1 MQLDDI
7 VNEIITAAFNEAQMS
22 NHEYFT
28 PEHILYASLFFE
40 EGIEIIENS
49 GGNVKRLKNQIKK
62 FLKENIEVVEDTE
75 PIQTVGIQT
84 ILSSAADHVML
95 SGKALVKIGDVIVAM
110 YDDEESFASYFLR
123 QQQMKRR
130 DLLNYIAHGIS
141 VVDTLDFSSSIDS
154 EREDQ
159 VSFTE
164 DEEEIEYTYDEDM
177 DNPNLKGDFL
187 SNFTEELT
195 EKAKKG
201 EMDPL
206 IGRQDILFRTL
217 QVLCRRLK
225 NNPVHVGEPGVGKTA
240 ITQGLAQLIV
250 ENKVPKVLQGSKIY
264 YLDMGAL
271 IAGTKYRGDFEERI
285 KKVLNEISKE
295 EKPIVYI
302 DEIHTIVGA
311 GAVSGGSM
319 DASNILKPFLADGKV
334 RFIGSTTYDEYKKHF
349 EKDSALARR
358 FQKIEVP
365 EPSIEDTVSILMGL
379 KDKYEVYHNVT
390 YKDEAL
396 KTAVELSSKYIKER
410 FLPDKAIDIMD
421 EAGAYARLYAGD
433 NDENIVI
440 TVGAVEKIVATI
452 AKIPEQSVSSN
463 EVDTLK
469 NLDLNLKKQVFGQ
482 SDAIDTLVKAIKRSR
497 AGFNEEDKPI
507 ASLLF
512 VGPTGVGKTE
522 ISKQLA
528 KSLDIPLI
536 RFDMSEYQEKH
547 TVARLIGSPPGYV
560 GYEEGGMLI
569 EAIKKKPYCVLL
581 LDEIEKAHP
590 DIFNVLLQVMDY
602 ATLTDNT
609 GKKADFRNVILIMTS
624 NAGARESSKHI
635 VGFGERVGAGGAII
649 KEVQRV
655 FSPEFRNRLDNV
667 IEFNKIDKGMALQIA
682 KKAMKLFEEKLLT
695 KNIKLKVTDALYAWL
710 SKKGFSEDY
719 GAREINRVVQQE
731 IKTYFVDEVLFGE
744 LSTGGS
750 AIVDIVDDK
759 LTITKDN
766 SNKISKKRKVKRD
779 K

>member
-1 MQLDDI
+1 MQLDNI
-7 VNEIITAAFNEAQMS
+7 VNEIITAAYNEAQMS

-40 EGIEIIENS
+40 EGINIVENS
-49 GGNVKRLKNQIKK
+49 GGNVKKLKKQIIR
-62 FLKENIEVVEDTE
+62 FLKENIDIVEDVE
-75 PIQTVGIQT
+75 PIQTIGIQT
-84 ILSSAADHVML
+84 ILSTAEDHVML
-95 SGKALVKIGDVIVAM
+95 SGKNLVKIGDLIVAM

-123 QQQMKRR
+123 KQQMKRR

-141 VVDTLDFSSSIDS
+141 VVDTFNFASNPNYEGEEPTDFDENEEDIDS
-154 EREDQ
+154 E
-159 VSFTE
+159 F
-164 DEEEIEYTYDEDM
+164 EEEI
-177 DNPNLKGDFL
+177 DNSNEKEDFL
-187 SNFTEELT
+187 SNFTVDLT
-195 EKAKKG
+195 EKAATG

-206 IGRQDILFRTL
+206 IGRQDILQRTL

-240 ITQGLAQLIV
+240 ITEGLAQLIV
-250 ENKVPKVLQGSKIY
+250 QNKVPKLLQGSKIY

-285 KKVLNEISKE
+285 KKVLREISKE

-365 EPSIEDTVSILMGL
+365 EPSIEDAFDILMGL
-379 KDKYEVYHNVT
+379 KDRYEDYHKVI
-390 YKDEAL
+390 YEEEAL
-396 KTAVELSSKYIKER
+396 KTAVELSSKYINDR
-410 FLPDKAIDIMD
+410 YLPDKAIDIMD
-421 EAGAYARLYAGD
+421 EAGAYARLNA
-433 NDENIVI
+433 EEVEETIVI
-440 TVGAVEKIVATI
+440 TVGAVEKVVASI
-452 AKIPEQSVSSN
+452 AKIPERSVSNN
-463 EVDTLK
+463 ETLTLK
-469 NLDLNLKKQVFGQ
+469 NLDQNLKKQVFGQ
-482 SDAIDTLVKAIKRSR
+482 SEAIDTLVRAIKRSR
-497 AGFNEEDKPI
+497 AGFNEEEKPI

-522 ISKQLA
+522 VSKQLS
-528 KSLDIPLI
+528 KSLAIPLI

-560 GYEEGGMLI
+560 GYEEGGLLI
-569 EAIKKKPYCVLL
+569 EAMKKTPHCVLL

-609 GKKADFRNVILIMTS
+609 GKKADFRNVILVMTS
-624 NAGARESSKHI
+624 NAGAREAGKHI
-635 VGFGERVGAGGAII
+635 IGFGERLGSGGAIT
-649 KEVQRV
+649 KEVERV
-655 FSPEFRNRLDNV
+655 FSPEFRNRLDNIIV
-667 IEFNKIDKGMALQIA
+667 FNKIDEAMALQIA
-682 KKAMKLFEEKLLT
+682 KKAMNQFEEKLLA
-695 KNIKLKVTDALYAWL
+695 KNIKLKVTDNLYAWL
-710 SKKGFSEDY
+710 SKKGYSEAY

-731 IKTYFVDEVLFGE
+731 IKTYFVDEVLFGD
-744 LSTGGS
+744 LSKGGS
-750 AIVDIVDDK
+750 AIVDIVDGK
-759 LTITKDN
+759 LTITKE
-766 SNKISKKRKVKRD
+766 S
-779 K
+779 

>member
-1 MQLDDI
+1 MQLDNI

-40 EGIEIIENS
+40 EGIEIVENS
-49 GGNVKRLKNQIKK
+49 GGNVKRLKKQIIK
-62 FLKENIEVVEDTE
+62 FLKENIDIVEDTE
-75 PIQTVGIQT
+75 PIQTIGIQT
-84 ILSSAADHVML
+84 ILSTAADHVML
-95 SGKALVKIGDVIVAM
+95 SGKELVKIGDVIVAM

-141 VVDTLDFSSSIDS
+141 VVDTFDFASIPNN
-154 EREDQ
+154 EQEEP

-164 DEEEIEYTYDEDM
+164 NEEDIEYTYDEDM
-177 DNPNLKGDFL
+177 DNPKDKENFL
-187 SNFTEELT
+187 SNFTVELT
-195 EKAKKG
+195 EKAGKG
-201 EMDPL
+201 EMDPF
-206 IGRQDILFRTL
+206 IGRQDILLRTL

-240 ITQGLAQLIV
+240 ITEGLAQLIV
-250 ENKVPKVLQGSKIY
+250 ENKVPKLLQGSKIY

-365 EPSIEDTVSILMGL
+365 EPSIEDTFDILMGL
-379 KDKYEVYHNVT
+379 KDKYETYHNVT

-396 KTAVELSSKYIKER
+396 KTAVTLSSKYIKER

-421 EAGAYARLYAGD
+421 ETGAYARLNAGD
-433 NDENIVI
+433 NEENIII

-452 AKIPEQSVSSN
+452 AKIPEQSVSNN
-463 EVDTLK
+463 EADTLK

-482 SDAIDTLVKAIKRSR
+482 SDAIETLVRAIKRSR

-522 ISKQLA
+522 VSKQLS

-547 TVARLIGSPPGYV
+547 TVARLIGAPPGYV

-569 EAIKKKPYCVLL
+569 EAIKKNPYCVLL

-624 NAGARESSKHI
+624 NAGARESGKHI
-635 VGFGERVGAGGAII
+635 IGFGDRLGAGEAII

-667 IEFNKIDKGMALQIA
+667 IAFNKVDKVMALQIA
-682 KKAMKLFEEKLLT
+682 KKAMKQFEEKLLT
-695 KNIKLKVTDALYAWL
+695 KNIKLKVTDALYVWL
-710 SKKGFSEDY
+710 SKKGFSETY

-750 AIVDIVDDK
+750 ATIDIVDDK
-759 LTITKDN
+759 LKI
-766 SNKISKKRKVKRD
+766 NKEN
-779 K
+779 